1 MCGCKESHT
10 TWQLNNN
17 TVSITTHPLEDI
29 QVVFSFGRTMRSA
42 AIDTVYRLLYSFLC
56 ERKFSFF

>member
-17 TVSITTHPLEDI
+17 AVSITTHPLEDI
-29 QVVFSFGRTMRSA
+29 QGVFSFGGTMRNA
-42 AIDTVYRLLYSFLC
+42 AINTVYRLVCSFLC
-56 ERKFSFF
+56 ERKFLFF